1 MNIISTDFKF
11 FIEHDSNPF
20 IIFSGQGRI
29 LYLNQSAELLLLEP
43 YREKKLFN
51 LTLSHAPKNFGYK
64 KTLLELA
71 FGSFEFYAINVL
83 YNNEDEIA
91 LHLYS
96 KPTIKID
103 NTLSLEGYSLTDI
116 NLLLEANIELFKMKY
131 QGEISI
137 FTDYDLPEFQIH
149 QNNFSFILRKVFE
162 QFQEVKMVN
171 ITLKIKIGEMIV
183 VNQKRYPI
191 ILFKIE
197 STQREYENDT
207 HIKKAASSNYIN
219 VALEEH
225 SITLEIPAIN

>member
-1 MNIISTDFKF
+1 MNTILTDFQF

-20 IIFSGQGRI
+20 FLFSAQGKI

-43 YREKKLFN
+43 YRDKKLFA
-51 LTLSHAPKNFGYK
+51 LCLSHAPKSFGYK
-64 KTLLELA
+64 KTLMELS

-83 YNNEDEIA
+83 YNNEDEIG

-103 NTLSLEGYSLTDI
+103 HTLSLEGFSLTDI

-131 QGEISI
+131 RGEISI
-137 FTDYDLPEFQIH
+137 FTDYDLPQFQIH

-162 QFQEVKMVN
+162 QFQSVKMVN

-183 VNQKRYPI
+183 VNKKRYPI
-191 ILFKIE
+191 ILFKIQ
-197 STQREYENDT
+197 SDQRTHENDS
-207 HIKKAASSNYIN
+207 HIKKAASTNYIN
-219 VALEEH
+219 VLLEEDA
-225 SITLEIPAIN
+225 ITLEIPAIN